1 MHHSINTV
9 NLQGMGH
16 EHHGDNHAANAILE
30 DLFVRKFV
38 KGVFWRSHI
47 PEKGIGIIRRLN
59 EIEVITTVTIVS
71 KYHSLLFKG
80 GKGLTVPQSFYCPPI
95 YCQIFHPDTNLLTNT
110 TVLHLRHQLSCTKVS
125 CTVFCSSDKA
135 RKMQTHEFQHVN

>member
-1 MHHSINTV
+1 MIKKLLNAVKKILILSTKQVHHSINTT

-16 EHHGDNHAANAILE
+16 EHHGDNHAANALLE

-47 PEKGIGIIRRLN
+47 PEKGVAVIRRLN

-71 KYHSLLFKG
+71 
-80 GKGLTVPQSFYCPPI
+80 
-95 YCQIFHPDTNLLTNT
+95 
-110 TVLHLRHQLSCTKVS
+110 
-125 CTVFCSSDKA
+125 
-135 RKMQTHEFQHVN
+135 

>member
-1 MHHSINTV
+1 MSTKQVHHSINTT

-16 EHHGDNHAANAILE
+16 EHHGDNHAANALLE

-47 PEKGIGIIRRLN
+47 PEKGVAVIRRLN

-71 KYHSLLFKG
+71 LFK
-80 GKGLTVPQSFYCPPI
+80 
-95 YCQIFHPDTNLLTNT
+95 
-110 TVLHLRHQLSCTKVS
+110 
-125 CTVFCSSDKA
+125 
-135 RKMQTHEFQHVN
+135 